1 MKKTHLSKAI
11 AFALAGTALT
21 VGSVSTASAATTM
34 YNLYN
39 NNGTTPCSPC
49 LGPANPLNSFTDG
62 WVWGLPTAASNFI
75 GPTSGGNPNA
85 ATPGWVGTSGS
96 TTTPFGAYT
105 AAPSLNWGFRLNSGT
120 DSGQISNADA
130 IARYSVSA
138 DIDTAAGAWFDNGAT
153 PQGWLHDLDMGLFR
167 SDVSTPVS
175 LSVVG
180 IDNVGS
186 NFGITVF
193 KGMST
198 NTTGYTHHGSWNAN
212 QDGTVLPSGSF
223 GGDLWGFTAADIVA
237 TTDTS
242 GVIPINL
249 NQLIFNAD
257 AGQIYTIAIGGWKD
271 GAWYEIKDGYALNV
285 AAVPVPGAIWLFGS
299 ALAGFMGYGRRNN
312 KSAAVVCHRP
322 SSPV

>member
-1 MKKTHLSKAI
+1 MKTKNILANAVSI
-11 AFALAGTALT
+11 ALAGGALMA
-21 VGSVSTASAATTM
+21 GGISTASASTTM

-49 LGPANPLNSFTDG
+49 LGPVNALNSFTDG
-62 WVWGLPTAASNFI
+62 WVWGLPTVASGYV
-75 GPTSGGNPNA
+75 GPTSGGNANA
-85 ATPGWVGTSGS
+85 ATPGWVGTSGA

-105 AAPSLNWGFRLNSGT
+105 AAPSLNWGFRLTSNT

-130 IARYSVSA
+130 IARYTVSA
-138 DIDTAAGAWFDNGAT
+138 DIDTAAGAWFDNGTT

-212 QDGTVLPSGSF
+212 QDGNVLPSGSF
-223 GGDLWGFTAADIVA
+223 GGDFWGFTAADIVA

-242 GVIPINL
+242 GVTPINL

-271 GAWYEIKDGYALNV
+271 GAWFEIKDGYALNV
-285 AAVPVPGAIWLFGS
+285 AAVPVPAAVWLFGS
-299 ALAGFMGYGRRNN
+299 AIAGLGLANRR
-312 KSAAVVCHRP
+312 KAK
-322 SSPV
+322 